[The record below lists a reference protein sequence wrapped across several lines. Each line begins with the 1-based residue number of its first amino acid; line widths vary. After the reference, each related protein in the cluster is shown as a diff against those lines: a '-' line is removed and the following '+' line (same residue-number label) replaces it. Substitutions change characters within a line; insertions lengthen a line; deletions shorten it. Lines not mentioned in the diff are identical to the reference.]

1 MIVDIAAINKKG
13 GSQGAELQKML
24 SKQLRVQPSSMFF
37 FLNTQDL
44 DDSGAA
50 VMLSLMGACP

>member
-1 MIVDIAAINKKG
+1 MIVDIAALNKKG

-37 FLNTQDL
+37 ILNTQDL

-50 VMLSLMGACP
+50 VMLSLMGARP